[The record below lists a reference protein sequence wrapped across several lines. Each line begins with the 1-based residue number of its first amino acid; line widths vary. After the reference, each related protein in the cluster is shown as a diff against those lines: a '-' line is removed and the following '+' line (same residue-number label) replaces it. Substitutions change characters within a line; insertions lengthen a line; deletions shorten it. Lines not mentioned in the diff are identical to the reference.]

1 MKRVLLL
8 AVAALAAIAPASA
21 SASGDAANT
30 QAFVKANYALMR
42 VADAHL
48 KTSATD
54 INDLLKRI
62 SQECPAI
69 ATGSPQNDLSQQLS
83 DEVIGAMVIEAAKPD
98 RAAALTFLKAVT
110 PLHWS
115 SASLNH
121 TMHAYI
127 TSLTKLSKLT
137 LPDVCG
143 DIKSWVASSFKTL
156 PSTTA
161 SFVGV
166 FVPNWV
172 AFGFNPH
179 GLQRLESGS
188 VKAMAGNAK
197 RLESDLI
204 ELETHEVDKWGD
216 ILNALELGP

>member
-1 MKRVLLL
+1 MRRVLLL
-8 AVAALAAIAPASA
+8 AVLASALVAPASA
-21 SASGDAANT
+21 SASSDAAAT

-42 VADAHL
+42 VADARL
-48 KTSATD
+48 KTSAAG
-54 INDLLKRI
+54 INALLTRVQ
-62 SQECPAI
+62 QECPDVAK
-69 ATGSPQNDLSQQLS
+69 GSPQNHLSQQLS
-83 DEVIGAMVIEAAKPD
+83 NEVIGAMVIEAAKPD
-98 RAAALTFLKAVT
+98 RTAALAFLKAVT

-115 SASLNH
+115 SAGLNH

-137 LPDVCG
+137 LPAVCD
-143 DIKSWVASSFKTL
+143 DIKSWVASSFQTL
-156 PSTTA
+156 PAATA
-161 SFVGV
+161 AFDGV

-188 VKAMAGNAK
+188 VKAMAGKAK

-216 ILNALELGP
+216 LLNALELGP